1 MMQEK
6 FATTNRQ
13 SALLV
18 GTFTAQEAERLNQVK
33 QHICE
38 KAEYLE
44 RMLDEHRLRFVRF
57 LMEVGDITDEQGG

>member
-6 FATTNRQ
+6 FTATNRQ
-13 SALLV
+13 SALFV
-18 GTFTAQEAERLNQVK
+18 GTFTPQEAERLNQVK

-44 RMLDEHRLRFVRF
+44 RMLDEHRLRFARF
-57 LMEVGDITDEQGG
+57 LMEVGDITDARG